1 MDLCGVD
8 LSKLVGGESFTLPCT
23 ISKNGIGIKTRTLI
37 DTGANGFI
45 FIDTSLA
52 SLAARHLD
60 VDFKELEKPYTV
72 KGFDGKRA
80 KIITHY
86 LELNLHIDRTKQQK
100 LPMLVVKLG
109 GHDMILG
116 RAWAEKYNTL
126 VDCCNRQ
133 LIWPDEAIDTPSWNK
148 VISTHKKNLFPKAK
162 AGHQLDADR
171 RDKLLAKDTWRPQIL
186 RRTHTKDQAS
196 QYQAMEQELQVPEPK
211 TRLEGLMDRK
221 TEKRTAVIDICGIG
235 AAAFQTNLRKK
246 ENVLFCTSLHEIDQI
261 LQIRKE
267 GLATDQQ
274 ISSDRQENETELQ
287 WLKRLLPK
295 QYQDYADVFSKEASD
310 RLPPSRPYDHKIQ
323 LEKDGASELGYSPL
337 YHQST
342 AELEEV
348 KRYLVENLAK
358 GFIETSQAP
367 FASPILFVKKPT
379 GGLRFC
385 IDYRK
390 LNRLTKKDRYP
401 LPLIDETLARL
412 AQAKIFTKLDIR
424 QAFY

>member
-1 MDLCGVD
+1 
-8 LSKLVGGESFTLPCT
+8 
-23 ISKNGIGIKTRTLI
+23 
-37 DTGANGFI
+37 
-45 FIDTSLA
+45 
-52 SLAARHLD
+52 
-60 VDFKELEKPYTV
+60 
-72 KGFDGKRA
+72 
-80 KIITHY
+80 
-86 LELNLHIDRTKQQK
+86 
-100 LPMLVVKLG
+100 
-109 GHDMILG
+109 
-116 RAWAEKYNTL
+116 
-126 VDCCNRQ
+126 
-133 LIWPDEAIDTPSWNK
+133 
-148 VISTHKKNLFPKAK
+148 
-162 AGHQLDADR
+162 
-171 RDKLLAKDTWRPQIL
+171 
-186 RRTHTKDQAS
+186 
-196 QYQAMEQELQVPEPK
+196 
-211 TRLEGLMDRK
+211 MDRK

-323 LEKDGASELGYSPL
+323 LEKDGASELGYSLL

-401 LPLIDETLARL
+401 LLLIDETLARL

-424 QAFY
+424 QAFYRIRMHPDSEELTMFRTRYGAYKCKILPFGLTNRPATY